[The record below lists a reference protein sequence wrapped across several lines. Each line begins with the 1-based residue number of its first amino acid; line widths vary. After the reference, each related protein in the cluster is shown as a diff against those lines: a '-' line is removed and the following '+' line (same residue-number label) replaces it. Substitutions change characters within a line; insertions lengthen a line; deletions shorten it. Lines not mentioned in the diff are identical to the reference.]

1 MLSATGGSEVDSFV
15 LKDIFRAN
23 VSAAWGLSGSNV
35 LILLIFSSIVATW
48 ENIIAFRKHTLKY
61 SGVMVHHVGNLF
73 TKSSGK
79 KKLYYTC
86 NFSISTLYFKK
97 KLFL

>member
-1 MLSATGGSEVDSFV
+1 MTLSATGGSEVDSFV

-35 LILLIFSSIVATW
+35 LILLIFSSIVVMW
-48 ENIIAFRKHTLKY
+48 ENITVFRKRTLKY
-61 SGVMVHHVGNLF
+61 SGIVGHRVGNLF

-79 KKLYYTC
+79 KIVLYLQFFCQY
-86 NFSISTLYFKK
+86 LV
-97 KLFL
+97 L